1 MSVEEMDST
10 PTAHTQ
16 SAVQLNLLSLV
27 LVTGLSGFCG
37 GLVWAV
43 ITSFLDLIG
52 VIQLVKF
59 DSFIVNLI
67 TFPLI
72 GLFFSAFFAVIGYPI
87 YKWRCKKVR
96 GQKLSGLFIN

>member
-1 MSVEEMDST
+1 MDST
-10 PTAHTQ
+10 PTAYTQ

-37 GLVWAV
+37 GLVWAL

-52 VIQLVKF
+52 FIQLVKF

-72 GLFFSAFFAVIGYPI
+72 GLFFSAFFSVIGYPI
-87 YKWRCKKVR
+87 YKWRCKKIR

>member
-52 VIQLVKF
+52 FIQLVKF

>member
-1 MSVEEMDST
+1 MSVEKMDST

-37 GLVWAV
+37 GLAWAI
-43 ITSFLDLIG
+43 ITSVLDMIGLIH
-52 VIQLVKF
+52 LVKF
-59 DSFIVNLI
+59 NSYIVNLI

-72 GLFFSAFFAVIGYPI
+72 GLFFSAFFSVIGYPI
-87 YKWRCKKVR
+87 YKWRCRQIR